1 MDNILKNPTF
11 IAVISGTITYTF
23 LNWKNKQNKKKDKK
37 NKNNNNNADFDNIMI
52 TLIVSIIVWL
62 LVYAYINHSDK
73 KINIEQKYM
82 PTYKLVKDISESP
95 KSFTMINP
103 TSGIVY
109 PFGTHN
115 MPDIFIDQF

>member
-11 IAVISGTITYTF
+11 IAVITGTITYTF
-23 LNWKNKQNKKKDKK
+23 LNWKSKQNKKKDKK
-37 NKNNNNNADFDNIMI
+37 NKMNNNVHFDNIMI

-62 LVYAYINHSDK
+62 FVYAYINHN
-73 KINIEQKYM
+73 NIKSNNKQQNI
-82 PTYKLVKDISESP
+82 PTYKLVRDVSESP

-103 TSGIVY
+103 TGGIVY
-109 PFGTHN
+109 PLGAQN